1 MPYRG
6 ATEIVKNIKQNK
18 LFGIWIGRFL
28 LSFFLCIITLELT
41 LLFCLAIA
49 LFWMWSTA
57 QEQLSSDSDLI
68 FSALLTRW
76 RDALG
81 K

>member
-28 LSFFLCIITLELT
+28 LSFFLCIIMARVDPAI
-41 LLFCLAIA
+41 LFGDCTFLNVIYTSGAAFI
-49 LFWMWSTA
+49 
-57 QEQLSSDSDLI
+57 
-68 FSALLTRW
+68 
-76 RDALG
+76 
-81 K
+81 